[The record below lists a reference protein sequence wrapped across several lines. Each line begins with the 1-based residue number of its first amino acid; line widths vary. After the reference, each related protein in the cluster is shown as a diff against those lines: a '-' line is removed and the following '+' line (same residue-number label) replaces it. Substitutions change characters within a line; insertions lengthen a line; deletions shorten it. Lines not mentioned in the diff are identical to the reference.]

1 MKKCLCL
8 PTNKMLVSLFMG
20 ISVEVS
26 SLFYTHVPVA
36 LIFEV
41 NNLFLLC
48 LEKSFYSTD
57 LLQGRLTFIYHF
69 FIYH

>member
-1 MKKCLCL
+1 
-8 PTNKMLVSLFMG
+8 MG

-69 FIYH
+69 FIYY